1 MSQESKRTNQQLE
14 LWMAI
19 GISVGVALGAVF
31 DNVGLGIALGV
42 AIGAGLGS
50 AFSARTQSK
59 SAEPTRFLVLGPWF
73 VVAVG
78 IAGVV
83 LLIVY

>member
-1 MSQESKRTNQQLE
+1 M
-14 LWMAI
+14 

-42 AIGAGLGS
+42 AVGGALGS
-50 AFSARTQSK
+50 AFNKRTKNK
-59 SAEPTRFLVLGPWF
+59 SAEPTHFVLLGSLF

-78 IAGVV
+78 IAAVV
-83 LLIVY
+83 RSGSGNLNRGISGIAA